1 MNITQFMSQ
10 IVNDVTLKCVTN
22 KTITPPIYRIILFKG
37 VLTYELD
44 ICLTSDFDINTL
56 IGLTFEQ
63 AATII
68 DTQNKAY
75 CSNKSAIV
83 NYRVQP
89 LVTLVALTTVL
100 TIKEN
105 KYMARK
111 NQVNSRRLKNRLLI
125 DLT

>member
-1 MNITQFMSQ
+1 MSQ
-10 IVNDVTLKCVTN
+10 IVNDVTLKCVTK

-75 CSNKSAIV
+75 CSNKYGHRELWGS
-83 NYRVQP
+83 
-89 LVTLVALTTVL
+89 TL
-100 TIKEN
+100 
-105 KYMARK
+105 
-111 NQVNSRRLKNRLLI
+111 S
-125 DLT
+125 DLGLSYHRSSL